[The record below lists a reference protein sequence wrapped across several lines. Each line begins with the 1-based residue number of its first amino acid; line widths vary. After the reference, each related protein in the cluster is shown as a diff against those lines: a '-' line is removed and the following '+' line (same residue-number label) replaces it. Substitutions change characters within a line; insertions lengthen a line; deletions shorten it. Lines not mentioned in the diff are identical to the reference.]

1 MRFETC
7 GMELR
12 SVVSRVAYA
21 YACACRQRLACRN
34 VFPSGSRCPLTV
46 LALNA
51 MVSLPPPPPPNPIR
65 GLPYQRNACNGR
77 PRRLQTSRSLAGSP
91 PRQLQD
97 PWLVR
102 EFGGGGDG
110 DGWSWDGAGGF
121 DDLGGWKEGRMV
133 WFGGL
138 GKGKGKGKKK
148 GGAAGMGWVWER
160 EGGGG

>member
-46 LALNA
+46 PYLECHGI
-51 MVSLPPPPPPNPIR
+51 SPPI
-65 GLPYQRNACNGR
+65 PYERLTYPWNACNGH
-77 PRRLQTSRSLAGSP
+77 PRGLQTSRSLAGSP